1 MGNLIVKD
9 NALIEAS
16 HKLNEVEQRIIL
28 LAILKAR
35 EVSDTVEELKGKN
48 LTIHASDYISHFR
61 VDKSTAYRV
70 LKKTVVS
77 LFRAEWGY
85 KFINN
90 KGQSQVAYRRFI
102 QSADYIENGASIQFK
117 FSDDIIPFLVEL
129 EKRFTTYEVK
139 QVSKLSSGYAMRLYE
154 FFMQHL
160 DKKAGKGWLEISL
173 DDLRFRFGLLPTEY
187 KGMSDFKKYVLN
199 FSLKQINE
207 RTDLTATYE
216 QRKQGRVIT
225 GFRFEF
231 IKNQPKPK
239 KAKTAP
245 QPDWFAEFSEEERI
259 AIQER
264 IADHIARLEA
274 NGEIVSDFHRQNIT
288 QKAVAERWGL
298 DVLEQKKKK
307 KQKDDK
313 KKASEQA
320 WQNIP
325 DGTRFRSTKD
335 GSIWRKEAGCLADEH
350 SRFVPEFMIVDFLQY
365 LEEI

>member
-187 KGMSDFKKYVLN
+187 KGMSDFKRYVLN

-239 KAKTAP
+239 KTKTAP
-245 QPDWFAEFSEEERI
+245 QPDWFAEFSEEERT

-274 NGEIVSDFHRQNIT
+274 SGEIVSDFHRQNIT

-335 GSIWRKEAGCLADEH
+335 GSIWRKDVGSLVDEYN
-350 SRFVPEFMIVDFLQY
+350 RFVPEFMIVDFLQY